1 MHRKI
6 NKFPNEAVCSFII
19 LYRDRRNAM
28 DRTLTE
34 QRILKQLGIPDF
46 RHMTKAKVV
55 KFASMLPKMDPEV
68 AKKALEQ
75 FPEFTKSA
83 NEIIGYY
90 KDTIDKAV
98 DSNRESVKLN
108 YEICNN
114 IIESLREQLEDE
126 TLTFEQRMIID
137 EKMIGVAKLAKDIDK
152 ENKDFLAKVLTIGG
166 IVAVAALSVATSI
179 LGSRS
184 EINNNNLDSDDTID
198 VEYKDA
204 DDE

>member
-1 MHRKI
+1 
-6 NKFPNEAVCSFII
+6 
-19 LYRDRRNAM
+19 M

-34 QRILKQLGIPDF
+34 QRVLKKLGIPDF

-90 KDTIDKAV
+90 KSTIDKAV
-98 DSNRESVKLN
+98 DSSNESVKAN
-108 YEICNN
+108 YKICDT
-114 IIESLREQLEDE
+114 IIHSLQEQLADE
-126 TLTFEQRMIID
+126 SLTFEQRMIIE

-152 ENKDFLAKVLTIGG
+152 ENKDFLTKALAIGG
-166 IVAVAALSVATSI
+166 AVAVAALGIAASI
-179 LGSRS
+179 LGTDS
-184 EINNNNLDSDDTID
+184 ETTNNGLNYDDAID